1 MFEELVGQ
9 NEVKRKLAF
18 YASAY
23 ATSRTVPFLNF
34 IGARGLGKTNFV
46 REFAKS
52 LLNSNG
58 VKKPVLEINSS
69 SIKNSSEFFGQFFVN
84 NIQDKE
90 VILFFDECHCLP
102 ENLVFAFL
110 TILNTEKTNIKEYTH
125 GNTVYTFDFTKIN
138 MLFATTESDKLFLP
152 FRDRLTTIEF
162 ADYSTEE
169 LEQIFIKNLPDIQI
183 DKNALA
189 MLADTSRG
197 NPRSCVLRAKDVALY
212 CKNYNVRHFTV
223 DDANKLIYILGILP
237 HGLNRIEWQILSILR
252 QQGHSSLSALAAK
265 TGLSRTAIQRD
276 YELFL
281 IKKNFIY
288 IDGLRMITTNG
299 INVLNSKNKQV

>member
-9 NEVKRKLAF
+9 VEVKRKLAF

-46 REFAKS
+46 RSFSKT
-52 LLNSNG
+52 LLNSKG
-58 VKKPVLEINSS
+58 QKKPLLEINSS
-69 SIKNSSEFFGQFFVN
+69 SIKNSGQFFEQIFIDHV
-84 NIQDKE
+84 QDKE

-110 TILNTEKTNIKEYTH
+110 TVLNTEKTHVKDYNH
-125 GNTVYTFDFTKIN
+125 GSNKYTFDFTKIN
-138 MLFATTESDKLFLP
+138 ILFATTESDKLFLP

-162 ADYSTEE
+162 ADYTAEE
-169 LEQIFIKNLPDIQI
+169 LEQIFVKNLPDIQI
-183 DKNALA
+183 EKDALV

-197 NPRSCVLRAKDVALY
+197 NPRSCVLRAKDVGLY
-212 CKNYNVRHFTV
+212 CKNYNVTHFTL

-237 HGLNRIEWQILSILR
+237 HGLNRIEWQILNILR

-265 TGLSRTAIQRD
+265 TGLSRTSIQKD
-276 YELFL
+276 HELFL
-281 IKKNFIY
+281 IKKNLIH

-299 INVLNSKNKQV
+299 VKVLNSSVK

>member
-9 NEVKRKLAF
+9 VEVKRKLAF

-46 REFAKS
+46 RSFSKT
-52 LLNSNG
+52 LLNSKG
-58 VKKPVLEINSS
+58 QKKPLLEINSS
-69 SIKNSSEFFGQFFVN
+69 SIKTSGQFFEQIFVDHV
-84 NIQDKE
+84 QDKE

-102 ENLVFAFL
+102 ENLIFALL
-110 TILNTEKTNIKEYTH
+110 TILNTEKTHVKEYNH
-125 GNTVYTFDFTKIN
+125 GSNTYTFDFTKIN
-138 MLFATTESDKLFLP
+138 ILFATTESDKLFLP

-169 LEQIFIKNLPDIQI
+169 LEQIFVKNLPDIQI
-183 DKNALA
+183 EKDALA
-189 MLADTSRG
+189 LLADTSRG
-197 NPRSCVLRAKDVALY
+197 NPRSCVLRAKDVGLY
-212 CKNYNVRHFTV
+212 CKNYNVTNFTL

-237 HGLNRIEWQILSILR
+237 HGLNRIEWQILNILR

-265 TGLSRTAIQRD
+265 TGLSRTAIQKD
-276 YELFL
+276 HELFL
-281 IKKNFIY
+281 IKKNLIH

-299 INVLNSKNKQV
+299 VKVLNSQIN